1 MHSKMTKVANNV
13 LYHSALIMITI
24 GIGILN
30 LAHPSI
36 CLAATINVATTD
48 NLQTLVNN
56 NPTNTTFSLA
66 PGIHRLQSVVPKTG
80 DVFVGQTGAIVSGA
94 ALLTSFAQNGSYWT
108 AHVSATQ
115 ASSYPGQCKASNP
128 ACIYPED
135 LFFDNVPKTR
145 LTSLSGVGPGTWYLD
160 YANGTA
166 YMGDDPYGH
175 TVEISQLPRAFS
187 GSASSVQINNL
198 TIEKYACVGQ
208 TGAVDGSGGGASWA
222 VEYSEIRFNHG
233 RGITTG
239 NGMWVY
245 KNLLHNN
252 GQLGIGGGGTNFTVQ
267 SNQIYTNNYAGYSFY
282 WEAGGAK
289 FGNATTVTVEYNYS
303 FDNGG
308 PGLWNDTNCE
318 GVTYSENETFG
329 NQEAGIFSE
338 IGTNVT
344 IKGNYIYDDGF
355 NPGESGIWWGAGVLI
370 ADSVNVSVYSNTV
383 INCMNGIVG
392 LASNRG
398 DGPNGQPYVLENL
411 SVEANTIT
419 QSTGTAAGIGID
431 GSGVS
436 NAVYTSMNNVFKDN
450 TYNLSNPGA
459 DQLYWMGGAL
469 TLASFLGFF

>member
-252 GQLGIGGGGTNFTVQ
+252 GQLGMRRRR
-267 SNQIYTNNYAGYSFY
+267 
-282 WEAGGAK
+282 
-289 FGNATTVTVEYNYS
+289 
-303 FDNGG
+303 
-308 PGLWNDTNCE
+308 
-318 GVTYSENETFG
+318 NEFHRPK
-329 NQEAGIFSE
+329 Q
-338 IGTNVT
+338 
-344 IKGNYIYDDGF
+344 
-355 NPGESGIWWGAGVLI
+355 
-370 ADSVNVSVYSNTV
+370 
-383 INCMNGIVG
+383 
-392 LASNRG
+392 
-398 DGPNGQPYVLENL
+398 PN
-411 SVEANTIT
+411 
-419 QSTGTAAGIGID
+419 
-431 GSGVS
+431 
-436 NAVYTSMNNVFKDN
+436 
-450 TYNLSNPGA
+450 
-459 DQLYWMGGAL
+459 LYQ
-469 TLASFLGFF
+469 